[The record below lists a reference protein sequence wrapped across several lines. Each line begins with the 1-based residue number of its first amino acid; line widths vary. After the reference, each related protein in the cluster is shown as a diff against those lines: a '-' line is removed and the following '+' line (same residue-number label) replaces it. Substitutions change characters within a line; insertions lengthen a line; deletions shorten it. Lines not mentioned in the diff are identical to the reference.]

1 MQSYHTP
8 ALFLLFSIL
17 FNDQIPGLSCVPH
30 DRFKRNG
37 FPKFSED
44 FDIEDLFSHRRAMT
58 CGSRNV
64 NHDPQRAAN
73 VKIIGGTSTPYG
85 AYPWQVEVQVRSSS
99 GQGEHQCGG
108 AIISDTVVLTAAHCL
123 QGVSKSKL
131 KVIVGKHNLNGV
143 DKFEQTLKVEKAV
156 LHHRFRKDGTHS
168 NDIAVIKVRGSIGF
182 NQYVQPICIPEHDN
196 VAASDWCVV
205 TGWGAQNAEQIDDIS
220 NTLRAATV
228 KIIDQNT
235 CRSSAVYGNSH
246 QNILDSMLCAGYLN
260 GGIDACGGDS
270 GGPLAC
276 KTGGRFVLSGIV
288 SWGDGCAK
296 KNKPGVYT
304 RVSYYAKWINEKL
317 QMLQQS

>member
-1 MQSYHTP
+1 
-8 ALFLLFSIL
+8 
-17 FNDQIPGLSCVPH
+17 
-30 DRFKRNG
+30 
-37 FPKFSED
+37 
-44 FDIEDLFSHRRAMT
+44 MT

-85 AYPWQVEVQVRSSS
+85 AYPWQVEIQVRSSN

-131 KVIVGKHNLNGV
+131 RVIVGKHNLNAV
-143 DKFEQTLKVEKAV
+143 DKFEHTFKVEKAV

-168 NDIAVIKVRGSIGF
+168 NDIAVIKVRGTIGF
-182 NQYVQPICIPEHDN
+182 NQYVQPICIPDRDN
-196 VAASDWCVV
+196 AAASDWCVV
-205 TGWGAQNAEQIDDIS
+205 TGWGAQDADQIDDIS

-276 KTGGRFVLSGIV
+276 QIGGRFVLSGVV

-304 RVSYYAKWINEKL
+304 RVSYYANWINEKL
-317 QMLQQS
+317 KTLQET